1 MVKEKN
7 KASNMAALIVGII
20 VFLALF
26 AFQGK
31 MSQKGNM
38 SLNGIIAQLQ
48 VLISTVLVITNKKR
62 GFISAMVLNA
72 FNGLFVLIIT
82 VIMRGQKTALPGV
95 FVAVCTIITMAILY
109 IYLAKTVKMHN
120 ELNAS
125 YEQEI
130 ENNRIIKEKDEVLQY
145 LAYYDRLTQMP
156 NRHLFMEKLDENIN
170 NKSNCTIIYADID
183 DFKKINDGY
192 GHSTGDT
199 MLTSYGERI
208 EKICGDKNF
217 AARIGGDEFG
227 IILNG
232 SLSENE
238 ITKIFETFKKAVGEP
253 VSVNGG
259 LFGSTMSF
267 GIATFPNDGRS
278 SEEVF
283 RCAETAMFKAKEN
296 GKNMAWFYRKG

>member
-72 FNGLFVLIIT
+72 FNGLFVLIIA

>member
-7 KASNMAALIVGII
+7 KASSIAILIVGII
-20 VFLALF
+20 IFLALF

-31 MSQKGNM
+31 MLQSNKT

-62 GFISAMVLNA
+62 GFISALILNT
-72 FNGLFVLIIT
+72 FNALFVLIVT
-82 VIMRGQKTALPGV
+82 VIINGENRTLPGF
-95 FVAVCTIITMAILY
+95 FVSVCTIITLTVIY
-109 IYLAKTVKMHN
+109 IYLVKTVKMHK
-120 ELNAS
+120 ELNES

-130 ENNRIIKEKDEVLQY
+130 QNNRIIKEKDEVLQY

>member
-7 KASNMAALIVGII
+7 KASNMAVLIVGII

>member
-130 ENNRIIKEKDEVLQY
+130 QNNRIIKEKDEVLQY